1 MSNSEGE
8 TEVSEKFQV
17 TMKKLLFDMMRT
29 FPECKHYLDDGSMDI
44 ILNKRNTQNIKE
56 LYDYCLTVFPERIFD
71 IMYKR
76 EEIFEDANVNTK
88 FLPNIDFSELWNQ
101 NISDNTKNILW
112 SYLNLLLMIIL
123 EDVEDAE
130 SFGDARSFFEA
141 MDPEVLTNKLSEIL
155 GEMTN
160 MGDNSNNINNIN
172 NMFSDISGLNDMFN
186 MGDGENMFNMGDG
199 ENMFNMD
206 GSNNMFNMGDMPNPD
221 DINEHINKLMGG
233 NLGRLAKEIAKE
245 TAGDLEEEM
254 GDLNNVGDVF
264 KKLFK
269 DPMKLMSIIKRVGSK
284 LEQKIKSGEINESE
298 LIKET
303 SELLGNMKN
312 MPGMEGMEKMMKQM
326 AKNMGGKVNINQMQS
341 HMKQNMRQ
349 AKQKERM
356 RKKMEERRKLRE
368 QRELLEKMRM
378 TQSIN
383 GKVNVSKT
391 NVDKAVD
398 DNYIIKKCKIGEEGE
413 VVQKSK
419 RKKKKKKRKKKK
431 NK

>member
-1 MSNSEGE
+1 MNNSEGE

-160 MGDNSNNINNIN
+160 MGDNSNNIN

-383 GKVNVSKT
+383 GKVNVNKT
-391 NVDKAVD
+391 NVGKAVD

-413 VVQKSK
+413 IVQKSK